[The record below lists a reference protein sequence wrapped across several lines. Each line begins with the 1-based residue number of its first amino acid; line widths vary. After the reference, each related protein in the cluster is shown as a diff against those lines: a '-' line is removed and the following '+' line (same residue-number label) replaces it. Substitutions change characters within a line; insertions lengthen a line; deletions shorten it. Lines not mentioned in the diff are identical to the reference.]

1 MKIKSRQ
8 STIKPWSATRIM
20 ARELVLEMIEKVLLP
35 PTQEEGEVWSIPDQ
49 EKVDSLPVASI
60 QESIETFSVPVLGE
74 KSSNMKKMAQQDIRI
89 MILQNKKK
97 AELRKE
103 EIRKEQ
109 QVESDMVRTAE
120 NMELALRREEEK
132 SIRLQRGRDQR
143 EALLEDIRKKTEEAK
158 QRMQRRLEQDLVLKV
173 EREIRLQRAGRQQ
186 MELLEK
192 HHKMEWNKRIRAGAE
207 PRR

>member
-74 KSSNMKKMAQQDIRI
+74 KSSNKKKMAQ
-89 MILQNKKK
+89 
-97 AELRKE
+97 
-103 EIRKEQ
+103 
-109 QVESDMVRTAE
+109 
-120 NMELALRREEEK
+120 
-132 SIRLQRGRDQR
+132 
-143 EALLEDIRKKTEEAK
+143 
-158 QRMQRRLEQDLVLKV
+158 
-173 EREIRLQRAGRQQ
+173 
-186 MELLEK
+186 
-192 HHKMEWNKRIRAGAE
+192 
-207 PRR
+207 